1 VIEVA
6 KQEWERL
13 FKEVLVAALRM
24 THTKDSMLVATH
36 RDRAREATQRA
47 FERCLRVRPAEVRSV
62 DALRAYLVKAVRS
75 ELSHAN
81 EEQASRL
88 EREGAAAVEE
98 ATVGGS
104 VHASAEVVHLDV
116 ARALRRR
123 NRAALAIERLR
134 QELAAASDTI
144 ALGTIDCI
152 AAGKTEPA
160 DQATFLACSVEEIYA
175 ARKRRKRVLEKILA
189 VLDGGDKEDA

>member
-1 VIEVA
+1 MIEVA

-81 EEQASRL
+81 DEQESRL
-88 EREGAAAVEE
+88 EREGAAAVEQ

-104 VHASAEVVHLDV
+104 VHTSAEVIHLDA

-134 QELAAASDTI
+134 EELTAQSDAI
-144 ALGTIDCI
+144 ALGTVDCI

-160 DQATFLACSVEEIYA
+160 DQAAFLKCSVEEIYA
-175 ARKRRKRVLEKILA
+175 ARKRRKRVLEKILDA
-189 VLDGGDKEDA
+189 LDGGDKEDA

>member
-81 EEQASRL
+81 DEQDSRS
-88 EREGAAAVEE
+88 EREGAAAVEQ
-98 ATVGGS
+98 ATVGGR
-104 VHASAEVVHLDV
+104 VHASAEVIHLDA

-134 QELAAASDTI
+134 EELTAQTDTI
-144 ALGTIDCI
+144 ALGTVDCI

-160 DQATFLACSVEEIYA
+160 DQAAFLECSVEEIYA
-175 ARKRRKRVLEKILA
+175 ARKRRKRVLEKILDA
-189 VLDGGDKEDA
+189 LDDCGKEDA